1 MRMEIIMMISCQH
14 HCREKAQHLSIV
26 IAIRVSHAKLGI
38 GGLTI
43 FKSVEIN
50 LKYNNYLR

>member
-1 MRMEIIMMISCQH
+1 MEIIMMISCQH